1 MKDMMTSKELR
12 AALRA
17 LGLQQRQPADQLDVT
32 KRSVNRWATGDLPV
46 PGYAEAYLK
55 LLLRGGESGGRERG
69 GRLVLAPEGR

>member
-17 LGLQQRQPADQLDVT
+17 LGLQQRQLADRLDVT

-55 LLLRGGESGGRERG
+55 LLLRVASREA
-69 GRLVLAPEGR
+69 GRLVLAPVAR